1 MNKGSK
7 AFGYEWMVK
16 YTPQGLWIEGKGIY
30 LWLAFFFTEIFAG
43 VCFISLFLN
52 LEAGLLVGW
61 LGALLVGGFF
71 HMLYLGKATRGWR
84 ILFKFSTSELS
95 RGLWIIMFFGLIGF
109 LQIVPLVAPGL
120 PWAWNAPLLKVLMGI
135 VSILVIIHGFTTMSV
150 VKALPMWNSP
160 MLIPLSLASGVWVG
174 SQIVMMVL
182 LALGSELASAEIWA
196 RWSLFFYMGTLLI
209 YLWGGMHTTDTSRA
223 SIKRLLAGD
232 CSVYFYTG
240 AIALGIV
247 IPLLI
252 TLAVWGRAPASLSGA
267 LLFLRFLS
275 VFIGDAIMRYALM
288 KAPYYAPLI

>member
-7 AFGYEWMVK
+7 ALGYEWMVK
-16 YTPQGLWIEGKGIY
+16 NTPQEVWIEGKGLY

-52 LEAGLLVGW
+52 LGAGLLIGW
-61 LGALLVGGFF
+61 LGALLLGGFC

-95 RGLWIIMFFGLIGF
+95 RGLWIIILFGVIGF
-109 LQIVPLVAPGL
+109 LQVAPIVVSGL
-120 PWAWNAPLLKVLMGI
+120 PWAWNAPVLKILMGI
-135 VSILVIIHGFTTMSV
+135 VCVLVIIHGFTTMSV

-160 MLIPLSLASGVWVG
+160 MLIPLSLASGIWVG
-174 SQIVMMVL
+174 SQIVFVVL
-182 LALGSELASAEIWA
+182 LALGAEMAHAEIWA

-209 YLWGGMHTTDTSRA
+209 YLWGGMHTTQTSRA

-232 CSVYFYTG
+232 CSIYFYIG
-240 AIALGIV
+240 AIVLGII
-247 IPLLI
+247 IPLII
-252 TLAVWGRAPASLSGA
+252 TLSVWGRDPSSLSGA
-267 LLFLRFLS
+267 LLLLRFLS